1 MHVNTEKGKHI
12 NGLLSNEQHE
22 KGSTNLSYVL
32 LQKLQMYHLNE
43 FLNKVIYGIQTLA
56 QNYSRQKM
64 NTLLAKRCD
73 IILQKQL
80 QLLNWN
86 VSSKSCFRQ

>member
-1 MHVNTEKGKHI
+1 MHVNTKKGKDI
-12 NGLLSNEQHE
+12 KGLLSNEQHE

-32 LQKLQMYHLNE
+32 LEKLEMYHVNE
-43 FLNKVIYGIQTLA
+43 FLNKVIYGIQDK
-56 QNYSRQKM
+56 KM
-64 NTLLAKRCD
+64 NTLLAKLCD

-86 VSSKSCFRQ
+86 VPSKSCFRQ

>member
-12 NGLLSNEQHE
+12 NELLSNEQCE

-43 FLNKVIYGIQTLA
+43 FLK
-56 QNYSRQKM
+56 
-64 NTLLAKRCD
+64 
-73 IILQKQL
+73 
-80 QLLNWN
+80 
-86 VSSKSCFRQ
+86 